1 MEVDLPLESKLESRI
16 SHSLIHMGFIGLVT
30 WSGVKGL
37 RKKGLERLKECL
49 RVTLRKN
56 LESVASTILEQAFNA
71 KVPIKLPSLPP
82 YRPGLDRTKHCRYH
96 HNHGHNIE
104 DYWALK
110 DKIEELI
117 QAGCLAIFVK
127 EPGQRMT

>member
-1 MEVDLPLESKLESRI
+1 MEENFNKLSKE
-16 SHSLIHMGFIGLVT
+16 
-30 WSGVKGL
+30 K
-37 RKKGLERLKECL
+37 
-49 RVTLRKN
+49 
-56 LESVASTILEQAFNA
+56 ATILEQAFNA

>member
-1 MEVDLPLESKLESRI
+1 MKGYKIDDIFSLTESW
-16 SHSLIHMGFIGLVT
+16 SLAVVPT
-30 WSGVKGL
+30 Q
-37 RKKGLERLKECL
+37 
-49 RVTLRKN
+49 
-56 LESVASTILEQAFNA
+56 ATILEQAFNA